1 MYPDSLKNLIESFKY
16 LPGIGEKT
24 AERLAFAV
32 LEFDE
37 DQCEL
42 FSQSLLDVK
51 SKIKKCS
58 ICNTLTEN
66 DVCFVCSNNLRNN
79 EILCVVDDTKSVFL
93 FEKLGMFNGYYH
105 VLDGL
110 ISPLDGVNPEDIGLN
125 KLIERISKDKFKEI
139 ILAFKPSIEGETTAL
154 YIKKI
159 LSDMDVVVSRLAS
172 GLPIGADMEYVDKL
186 TLERALIDRK
196 EIE

>member
-32 LEFDE
+32 LEFDD

-66 DVCFVCSNNLRNN
+66 DVCFVCSNSLRDN

>member
-66 DVCFVCSNNLRNN
+66 DVCFVCSNSLRDNDKLGKIAEDTKTTIRAN
-79 EILCVVDDTKSVFL
+79 HTGEVVDIKIYTTVPIEELDPSLAKIVSDYQKKRQIKGKSN
-93 FEKLGMFNGYYH
+93 ERTDQIPH
-105 VLDGL
+105 RTAQ
-110 ISPLDGVNPEDIGLN
+110 SRSRRVN
-125 KLIERISKDKFKEI
+125 RSKGI
-139 ILAFKPSIEGETTAL
+139 PC
-154 YIKKI
+154 
-159 LSDMDVVVSRLAS
+159 
-172 GLPIGADMEYVDKL
+172 
-186 TLERALIDRK
+186 RA
-196 EIE
+196 

>member
-32 LEFDE
+32 LEFDD

-66 DVCFVCSNNLRNN
+66 DVCFVCSNSLRDN

-93 FEKLGMFNGYYH
+93 IEKLGMFNGYYH